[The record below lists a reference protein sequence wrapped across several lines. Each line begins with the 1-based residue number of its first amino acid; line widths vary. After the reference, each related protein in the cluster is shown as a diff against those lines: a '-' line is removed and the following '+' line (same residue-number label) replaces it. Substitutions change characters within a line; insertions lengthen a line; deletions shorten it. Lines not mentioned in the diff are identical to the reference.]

1 MAALQGIRDENPTGE
16 PVIVVAPT
24 LFDTDMKITHYEF
37 GRISIDGKDYRSDV
51 IISKEGVQD
60 RWWRK
65 EGHNLAIDDLQYV
78 LQAKP
83 EIVVIGCG
91 YCGRMKVPNATKE
104 YLANKG
110 IRVEIANTS
119 EAAARFN
126 ALQRDC
132 ARIVAALHLT
142 C

>member
-1 MAALQGIRDENPTGE
+1 
-16 PVIVVAPT
+16 
-24 LFDTDMKITHYEF
+24 MKITLYEF
-37 GRISIDGKDYRSDV
+37 GRISVDGKNYQSDV
-51 IISKEGVQD
+51 IISRKGVQD
-60 RWWRK
+60 KWWRK
-65 EGHNLAIDDLQYV
+65 EGHNLAIDDLENV

-91 YCGRMKVPNATKE
+91 YYGRMQVPDATKE
-104 YLANKG
+104 YLTNKG

-119 EAAARFN
+119 EAVTRFN
-126 ALQRDC
+126 TLQQDC